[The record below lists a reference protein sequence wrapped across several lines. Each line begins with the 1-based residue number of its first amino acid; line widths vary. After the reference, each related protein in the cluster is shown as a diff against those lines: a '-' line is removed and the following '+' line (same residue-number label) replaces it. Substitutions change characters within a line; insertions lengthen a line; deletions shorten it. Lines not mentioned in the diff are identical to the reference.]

1 MDSAAPSPLQRIDQ
15 DLFDAVAAAAA
26 DSPRRRRNHNFHAPT
41 DRVQRFLNV
50 LQPGTYVRPH
60 SHRRAQPGEGFEC
73 FLVLQGAVGL
83 LLLDACGRVLQRER
97 ISADGPLRGIEL
109 AEGVIH
115 TLVALSPDAVMM
127 EIKQGPY
134 EPAADKDFLAGF
146 PLEGSEAAAAQEAAW
161 RALFG
166 PGDDHLSPAHPLP

>member
-1 MDSAAPSPLQRIDQ
+1 MDSAASSPAPSPLQRIDQ
-15 DLFDAVAAAAA
+15 TLFDTVAAAAA
-26 DSPRRRRNHNFHAPT
+26 GSPRRRLNYNFHAPS

-60 SHRRAQPGEGFEC
+60 RHLRERPGEGFEC

-83 LLLDACGRVLQRER
+83 LLLDGRGLVFQRER
-97 ISADGPLRGIEL
+97 ISAAGPVRGIEL

-115 TLVALSPDAVMM
+115 TLVALSADAVLM

-134 EPAADKDFLAGF
+134 QPAADKDFLAGF
-146 PLEGSEAAAAQEAAW
+146 PPEGTEAAARQEAEW
-161 RALFG
+161 RALFVEQAEACG
-166 PGDDHLSPAHPLP
+166 T